1 VRFLPDRIDTNLP
14 GTFTVALAVNNAAD
28 AVTAPVQIQFD
39 PKLLR
44 LNDIASGDFMAQGGL
59 QPLFTKNIQ
68 NDSGTAT
75 IQLNRPPGAPG
86 VSGTGV
92 LMTLNFQAVARG
104 DTSVTIPNLIMR
116 NSQNQSANAG
126 NASLPVRIQ

>member
-1 VRFLPDRIDTNLP
+1 
-14 GTFTVALAVNNAAD
+14 VNNAAD
-28 AVTAPVQIQFD
+28 AVATPVQIQFD

-44 LNDIASGDFMAQGGL
+44 LNDISSGDFMAQGGQ
-59 QPLFTKNIQ
+59 QPVFAKNIQ

-75 IQLNRPPGAPG
+75 IELSRPAGAPG
-86 VSGTGV
+86 ASGTGV
-92 LMTLNFQAVARG
+92 LMTLSFQAVARG
-104 DTSVTIPNLIMR
+104 NTSVTIPNLIMR